1 MMSYICLSLSNLLYL
16 VYNFK
21 SKNGIIYSFLWL
33 SNIPSYIYHIIFL
46 HSSASGLICWKIR
59 KMLKLVQRYCQA
71 WEQVT
76 LPSVWLKQGEKS
88 QKTLKPTPRCSGDL
102 VFKHRGPEPS
112 CVFTLKKAFWAP
124 ESKRPNYPTYLPTG
138 EKIWAR
144 WGQLGWIFSH
154 GC

>member
-1 MMSYICLSLSNLLYL
+1 MSYICLSLSNLLYL

-21 SKNGIIYSFLWL
+21 STNGIIYSFFYDWV
-33 SNIPSYIYHIIFL
+33 IFHRIYTI
-46 HSSASGLICWKIR
+46 SSFFIHLLVDSFAKNQEDVKTSSKI
-59 KMLKLVQRYCQA
+59 
-71 WEQVT
+71 
-76 LPSVWLKQGEKS
+76 LPSLRASDTAFSMAKAGEKS

-102 VFKHRGPEPS
+102 VLSIGVPEPS

-124 ESKRPNYPTYLPTG
+124 ESKRPNYPTYLPPNR